1 MDGELKG
8 ENIEMSI
15 EKKPEIREGKRY
27 FEIIFCAGCQ
37 TCWNI
42 DDNGELER
50 SEHVIYSEDVT
61 EAIVKLKE
69 KEKESEQS
77 KDSKTLDS

>member
-1 MDGELKG
+1 MTT
-8 ENIEMSI
+8 

-61 EAIVKLKE
+61 EEIVKLKE
-69 KEKESEQS
+69 KEKHGNSESEG
-77 KDSKTLDS
+77 